1 MNWTW
6 PPRPPPQDGV
16 LRRLHVS
23 VSVRYVC
30 RSFPFFWGGRN
41 HFGSVVGVTTWEP
54 KIDLHNLQQV
64 WYDRLWPKPIT
75 SRDRLHPWVHQHDW
89 MEHPPFSIGT
99 TSTSWRIYE
108 QPASQVRKFPGKNP
122 PLSTTNQVR
131 PSDISS
137 ALGAGSGL
145 RPFSGLVLGVDGFSG
160 RSVGGAAV
168 FSYLFFFTLDLFMG
182 WNPENWKKI
191 GI

>member
-99 TSTSWRIYE
+99 TSTSWRIYK
-108 QPASQVRKFPGKNP
+108 QPASQGEKIPREKPATLHNQPGPTKRHFICLGSRIGTP
-122 PLSTTNQVR
+122 TLLGTGPWSWWIFR
-131 PSDISS
+131 P
-137 ALGAGSGL
+137 
-145 RPFSGLVLGVDGFSG
+145 VG
-160 RSVGGAAV
+160 RRGCR
-168 FSYLFFFTLDLFMG
+168 F
-182 WNPENWKKI
+182 
-191 GI
+191 